1 MNEDAP
7 NEFIQTDIPKVK
19 YLKTQ
24 VIINIT
30 GVLVDM
36 LVEMETMKMY
46 AKYCNSKC
54 WNVYTGLW

>member
-36 LVEMETMKMY
+36 LVEMETMKIY
-46 AKYCNSKC
+46 AKYCTSKC
-54 WNVYTGLW
+54 